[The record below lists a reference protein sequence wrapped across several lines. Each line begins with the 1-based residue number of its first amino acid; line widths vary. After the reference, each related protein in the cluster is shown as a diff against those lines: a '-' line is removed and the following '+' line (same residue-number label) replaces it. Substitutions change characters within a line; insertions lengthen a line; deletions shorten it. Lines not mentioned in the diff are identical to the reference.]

1 MFYGSFPQS
10 KGDIKIEDIELEI
23 FQRLVKYIYTD
34 HLQLSKQSVIPLLYA
49 AQKYQI
55 AGLISKC
62 ENYLQD
68 NLAVNNACTLFSNA
82 KFFTMDKLQTNA
94 LKFIADNAIEVLKSE
109 DFLLLPSENLVDIL
123 ELDSLRAQEVDVI
136 RAVLR
141 WVDHQLTKSKIKVDG
156 KSRRAVLLNDSILFT
171 LAIPLLSIEEFTSIV
186 IPCGILTDE
195 EQLLIFKAI
204 TMPNSPSSCGKFR
217 IHPREGTKV
226 LEVTVYDILN
236 PGNAFPNMHTAPFHS
251 QFINQWG
258 NLQAE
263 TFLSKQTK

>member
-1 MFYGSFPQS
+1 M
-10 KGDIKIEDIELEI
+10 
-23 FQRLVKYIYTD
+23 YTD
-34 HLQLSKQSVIPLLYA
+34 RLLLSKNSVIPLLYA
-49 AQKYQI
+49 AQRYQI

-94 LKFIADNAIEVLKSE
+94 LKFIAENAIEVLKSE
-109 DFLLLPSENLVDIL
+109 DFLLLPSENIVNIL
-123 ELDSLRAQEVDVI
+123 ELDSLRVQEVDVI

-156 KSRRAVLLNDSILFT
+156 KSRRSVLLQDSIIFT

-186 IPCGILTDE
+186 IPFGILTDE

-226 LEVTVYDILN
+226 LEVTVNDILN
-236 PGNAFPNMHTAPFHS
+236 PSNAFNNMHYDPFHS
-251 QFINQWG
+251 QFNNQWG

-263 TFLSKQTK
+263 TFSVIDQNNQD